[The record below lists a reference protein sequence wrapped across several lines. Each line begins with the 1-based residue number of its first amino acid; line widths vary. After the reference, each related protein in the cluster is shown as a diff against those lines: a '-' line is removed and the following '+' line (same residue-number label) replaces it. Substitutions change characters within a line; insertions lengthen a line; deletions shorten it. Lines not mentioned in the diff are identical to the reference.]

1 MEGIIKDLEHAE
13 KISRIF
19 DMERANNCKKA
30 INILKSSFIVR
41 DWLTG
46 EVRTFDNYDE
56 AKENYDKTVKASL
69 DANGREGECDVQL
82 LALVEEL
89 NNID

>member
-1 MEGIIKDLEHAE
+1 MKEIIKDLEHKE
-13 KISRIF
+13 MFSRAF
-19 DMERANNCKKA
+19 DVYRVDNYRKA
-30 INILKSSFIVR
+30 IAILKSSFIVR

-56 AKENYDKTVKASL
+56 AKENYDETVKASL
-69 DANGREGECDVQL
+69 DANGREGDCDVQL

>member
-1 MEGIIKDLEHAE
+1 MEGSD
-13 KISRIF
+13 
-19 DMERANNCKKA
+19 NCKKA
-30 INILKSSFIVR
+30 INILVSSFIVR

-56 AKENYDKTVKASL
+56 AKDNYDETVKASL
-69 DANGREGECDVQL
+69 DANGREGDCDVQL

-89 NNID
+89 NNIE

>member
-1 MEGIIKDLEHAE
+1 MEEIIKDLEHRMLISGIFNNE
-13 KISRIF
+13 KVI
-19 DMERANNCKKA
+19 EYKKA

-46 EVRTFDNYDE
+46 EVRTFDSYDE
-56 AKENYDKTVKASL
+56 AKENYDETVKASL
-69 DANGREGECDVQL
+69 DSNGREGDCDVQL

-89 NNID
+89 NNVD

>member
-1 MEGIIKDLEHAE
+1 MEEIIKELEYKE
-13 KISRIF
+13 RLLRTF
-19 DMERANNCKKA
+19 DSERAVNCKKA
-30 INILKSSFIVR
+30 IAVLKSSFIIR

-56 AKENYDKTVKASL
+56 AKENYDETVKASL
-69 DANGREGECDVQL
+69 DANGREGDCDVQL

>member
-1 MEGIIKDLEHAE
+1 MKETIKDLEHAE

-19 DMERANNCKKA
+19 DVDKVDKYRKA

-46 EVRTFDNYDE
+46 EVRTFSNYDE

-69 DANGREGECDVQL
+69 DANGREGDCDVQL